1 MKKLFLL
8 TVVALHIQSSFAQVF
23 WENIPEASISVVGQ
37 RYVVPQQYHTAWLNV
52 NAMESFL
59 ADAPERFTPAALE
72 TSLLPVLTLPTPEGR
87 TTRFRLAESPVM
99 HPDLQAQYP
108 EIRCY
113 TGYGIDDPTAVL
125 KCDLTPWG
133 FHAMVLSS
141 QSGAWFIEPY
151 SHGDRQ
157 HYMVYYKKDHLRPEG
172 DDFICLTEDRVE
184 VEELPLD
191 DIPEQG
197 DCQLR
202 RYRLA
207 VACTGEYSAFHGGTV
222 VLALA
227 AINTS
232 VNRVVGVY
240 ETEVGVT
247 MELIADNDL
256 LIYLDAGNDPYTND
270 NGGTMLTQNQNNLT
284 SVIGSANYDI
294 GHVFSTGGGGVAG
307 LGVVCLS
314 GNKARGVTGL
324 GMPIGDLFDIDY
336 VAHEM
341 GHQFSGSHS
350 FNGNAGSCNGNRSA
364 SNAME
369 AGSGQT
375 IMGYAGICGAQNS
388 ASRSDAYFHAISL
401 QNIGNFVI
409 GVGHTCDQIIN
420 SANSSPTVD
429 AGSDYTIPRST
440 PFALTATGNAATF
453 CWEQMDNALATYPI
467 TSTNPQG
474 PNFRSFFGTVSP
486 TRFFPKMSDI
496 VSNASPAWEVLPSI
510 ARTFNFRVTARNVG
524 GGVNDYGCS
533 AQDDAIVTVNGT
545 AGPFLVTAP
554 NTNTNWIGN
563 TTQTVTWDVAGT
575 TANSVNCAN
584 VKISLSTDGGFTYPT
599 VLLASTPNN
608 GSATVTS
615 PNISAANCRIKVEG
629 VGNIFFDISNVN
641 FTISFNLPVELTD
654 FQARLE
660 GNNVLLQWATASEK
674 NNRGFDIEM
683 KNETD
688 QDFQRVGFQ
697 PGNGTTSEQ
706 HTYHYPLRNLKDG
719 TWYFRLK
726 QMDVDGNAAYSPVRS
741 VEIKAPFS
749 VRLFPN
755 PVRQLLN
762 VVVFSEK
769 ESTLTF
775 ELMNQLGQRFDL
787 LSQEQNIQRGYN
799 SLQFDVSALSA
810 GIYYYVCRSEE
821 GVLQGELVVE

>member
-1 MKKLFLL
+1 M
-8 TVVALHIQSSFAQVF
+8 
-23 WENIPEASISVVGQ
+23 
-37 RYVVPQQYHTAWLNV
+37 
-52 NAMESFL
+52 
-59 ADAPERFTPAALE
+59 
-72 TSLLPVLTLPTPEGR
+72 
-87 TTRFRLAESPVM
+87 
-99 HPDLQAQYP
+99 
-108 EIRCY
+108 
-113 TGYGIDDPTAVL
+113 
-125 KCDLTPWG
+125 
-133 FHAMVLSS
+133 
-141 QSGAWFIEPY
+141 
-151 SHGDRQ
+151 
-157 HYMVYYKKDHLRPEG
+157 
-172 DDFICLTEDRVE
+172 
-184 VEELPLD
+184 
-191 DIPEQG
+191 
-197 DCQLR
+197 
-202 RYRLA
+202 
-207 VACTGEYSAFHGGTV
+207 
-222 VLALA
+222 
-227 AINTS
+227 
-232 VNRVVGVY
+232 
-240 ETEVGVT
+240 
-247 MELIADNDL
+247 
-256 LIYLDAGNDPYTND
+256 
-270 NGGTMLTQNQNNLT
+270 
-284 SVIGSANYDI
+284 
-294 GHVFSTGGGGVAG
+294 
-307 LGVVCLS
+307 
-314 GNKARGVTGL
+314 
-324 GMPIGDLFDIDY
+324 
-336 VAHEM
+336 
-341 GHQFSGSHS
+341 
-350 FNGNAGSCNGNRSA
+350 
-364 SNAME
+364 
-369 AGSGQT
+369 
-375 IMGYAGICGAQNS
+375 
-388 ASRSDAYFHAISL
+388 
-401 QNIGNFVI
+401 
-409 GVGHTCDQIIN
+409 
-420 SANSSPTVD
+420 
-429 AGSDYTIPRST
+429 
-440 PFALTATGNAATF
+440 
-453 CWEQMDNALATYPI
+453 
-467 TSTNPQG
+467 
-474 PNFRSFFGTVSP
+474 
-486 TRFFPKMSDI
+486 
-496 VSNASPAWEVLPSI
+496 LPSI

>member
-8 TVVALHIQSSFAQVF
+8 TVFALHIQSSFAQSF

-52 NAMESFL
+52 NGMESFL

-87 TTRFRLAESPVM
+87 TARFRLAESPVM

-133 FHAMVLSS
+133 FHAMVLGS

-157 HYMVYYKKDHLRPEG
+157 HYMVYYKKDHPRPADE
-172 DDFICLTEDRVE
+172 DFVCGTEDREE
-184 VEELPLD
+184 VEEIPLD

-197 DCQLR
+197 DCQFR

-207 VACTGEYSAFHGGTV
+207 VACTGEYAAFHGGTAP
-222 VLALA
+222 LALA
-227 AINTS
+227 AIVTS

-247 MELIADNDL
+247 MQLIANNNL
-256 LIYLDAGNDPYTND
+256 LVYLDAGSDPYTNND
-270 NGGTMLTQNQNNLT
+270 ASAMLNQNRDNLNT
-284 SVIGSANYDI
+284 TIGNGNFDI
-294 GHVFSTGGGGVAG
+294 GHVFSTAAGGVAG
-307 LGVVCLS
+307 LGVVCNS
-314 GNKARGVTGL
+314 SNKARGVTGIAA
-324 GMPIGDLFDIDY
+324 PIGDLFDIDY

-341 GHQFSGSHS
+341 GHQFSGNHS
-350 FNGNAGSCNGNRSA
+350 FNGNAGSCNGNLSTN
-364 SNAME
+364 NAME

-375 IMGYAGICGAQNS
+375 IMAYAGICGAQNS
-388 ASRSDAYFHAISL
+388 ANRSDAYFHAISL
-401 QNIGNFVI
+401 QNIGNFVT
-409 GVGHTCDQIIN
+409 GAGHTCDQIISTAN
-420 SANSSPTVD
+420 SAPTVNG
-429 AGSDYTIPRST
+429 GSDYTVPRST

-474 PNFRSFFGTVSP
+474 PNFRSFFGTASP
-486 TRFFPKMSDI
+486 TRFFPRLADI
-496 VSNASPAWEVLPSI
+496 VSNANPAWEVLPSI
-510 ARTFNFRVTARNVG
+510 ARTFNFRVTGRNVG
-524 GGVNDYGCS
+524 SGYGCT
-533 AQDDAIVTVNGT
+533 AEDNVVVTVNGV

-554 NTNTNWIGN
+554 NTNTTWIGG

-599 VLLASTPNN
+599 VLLESTPNN

-615 PNISAANCRIKVEG
+615 PNISATTCRIKVEG

-654 FQARLE
+654 FEARLE
-660 GNNVLLQWATASEK
+660 GNNNVLLQWATASEK
-674 NNRGFDIEM
+674 NNQGFDIEM

-688 QDFQRVGFQ
+688 PDFQRVGFQ
-697 PGNGTTSEQ
+697 PGNGTNTER
-706 HTYHYPLRNLKDG
+706 HTYNYLVRNLKDG

-726 QMDVDGNAAYSPVRS
+726 QVDFDGNTAYSPVRS
-741 VEIKAPFS
+741 VQIKAPFS
-749 VRLFPN
+749 VSLFPN

-775 ELMNQLGQRFDL
+775 ELLNQLGQRFDL
-787 LSQEQNIQRGYN
+787 LSQEQTLQRGHN
-799 SLQFDVSALSA
+799 SLQFDVSALPA